1 LDSVERARHND
12 NPDPWFI
19 SAHSNFLR
27 AWYPMAFIRHLAE
40 SYFQEL
46 EKVIGSFDFVPLNLS
61 PVTPIW
67 VL

>member
-1 LDSVERARHND
+1 MAGHND

-27 AWYPMAFIRHLAE
+27 AWYPMAFIMRLAK
-40 SYFQEL
+40 SNLLSEL
-46 EKVIGSFDFVPLNLS
+46 EKVIGSFDFVPVKLS
-61 PVTPIW
+61 PVTPVW